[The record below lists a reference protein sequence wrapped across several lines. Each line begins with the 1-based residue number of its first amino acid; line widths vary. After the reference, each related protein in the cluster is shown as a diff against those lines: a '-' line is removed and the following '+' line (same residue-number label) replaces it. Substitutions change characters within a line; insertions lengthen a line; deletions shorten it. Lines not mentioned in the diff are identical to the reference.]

1 MDCYNL
7 RNQWME
13 RAMNRNIAVGLLM
26 LLSAPCLAFGY
37 TQQSANDDAVFIWS
51 SGCTDFKAGMNAG
64 DFRGWLRPWDS
75 VKAFSGIKSI
85 AVNKLYMDGWEVA
98 RGLGGVVD
106 CQEMADRRAR
116 DYVSGVDIRK
126 AE

>member
-1 MDCYNL
+1 
-7 RNQWME
+7 
-13 RAMNRNIAVGLLM
+13 MNRIVVMGVLSLLGV
-26 LLSAPCLAFGY
+26 PCLALGY
-37 TQQSANDDAVFIWS
+37 TEQNANEDAVFIWS

-64 DFRGWLRPWDS
+64 DFRGWLKPWDA
-75 VKAFSGIKSI
+75 VKTFPGIKSI

-98 RGLGGVVD
+98 RGLGGVVN
-106 CQEMADRRAR
+106 CQEMAPYRAA